1 MRRNNRLRK
10 EYLYRKSLQGK
21 DKEIY
26 EKKKLIQEA
35 LDKGAPIPG
44 KLREEASAILNDIEY
59 DEVKEMEKED
69 SKYSKVTSV
78 ALAMDS
84 EYAKAGIHDP
94 KILIT
99 TSRNP
104 SSKLTQFAK
113 ELKLV
118 FPGSV
123 RINRGNH
130 VLQELTETCKQHQ
143 ATDLIL
149 VHETRGQPDGLIV
162 SHMPFGPTAYFSLSN
177 VVPRHDVEDVGT
189 MSLQN
194 PHLIFNNFSTK
205 LGERV
210 TTILKYLFPPSKEEN
225 TRVITFSNEDDF
237 ISFRHHTYKKSGK
250 EDVELFEVG
259 PRFEMQLYQIK
270 LGTVEMI
277 DAETEWVLRPYM
289 RTAKKRKAL

>member
-1 MRRNNRLRK
+1 
-10 EYLYRKSLQGK
+10 
-21 DKEIY
+21 
-26 EKKKLIQEA
+26 
-35 LDKGAPIPG
+35 
-44 KLREEASAILNDIEY
+44 
-59 DEVKEMEKED
+59 MEKED
-69 SKYSKVTSV
+69 PRYSKVTSL
-78 ALAMDS
+78 ALSMDS
-84 EYAKAGIHDP
+84 EYAKAGINDP
-94 KILIT
+94 KILIS

-104 SSKLTQFAK
+104 SSRLTQFAK

-225 TRVITFSNEDDF
+225 SRIITFSNEDDF
-237 ISFRHHTYKKSGK
+237 ISFRHHTFKKSGK
-250 EDVELFEVG
+250 DDVELTEVG